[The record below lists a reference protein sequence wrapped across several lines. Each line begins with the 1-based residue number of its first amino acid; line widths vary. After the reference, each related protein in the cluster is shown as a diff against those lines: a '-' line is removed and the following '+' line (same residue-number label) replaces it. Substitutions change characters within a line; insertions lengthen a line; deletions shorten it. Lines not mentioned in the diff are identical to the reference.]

1 MWQLWDLGDS
11 NQAIVQLTSKD
22 IDVSQI
28 KKPRNTFA
36 TSAGGPRIMER
47 LARALERLSSTQP
60 STTHREVFKA
70 PDFTG
75 EGNVEGFI

>member
-1 MWQLWDLGDS
+1 M
-11 NQAIVQLTSKD
+11 K
-22 IDVSQI
+22 
-28 KKPRNTFA
+28 
-36 TSAGGPRIMER
+36 R